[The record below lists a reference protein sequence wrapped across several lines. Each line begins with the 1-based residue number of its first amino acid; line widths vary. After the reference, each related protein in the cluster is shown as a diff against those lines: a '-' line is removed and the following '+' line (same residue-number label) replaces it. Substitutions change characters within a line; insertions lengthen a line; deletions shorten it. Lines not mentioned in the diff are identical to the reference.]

1 VYCAIISKMDM
12 LKKHSNRPVSK
23 HNKKKGNNSAGDD
36 TSDDDHSR
44 SGRGSSSSA
53 TFSDSGNSSG
63 TGQPQGVHN
72 NESPNT
78 SIYGGIALNPTG
90 PMSLNYGYL
99 PFPCYR
105 RMTPEED
112 LLATQ
117 QGIDLLVKQR
127 QTLVDQL
134 VKHHNQLTRSNEKE
148 SLREFSRQIDTIMR
162 MRGFSIM
169 PSPNPAK
176 FHRVRQLQNKKPG
189 NGKIERGV
197 TFDWK

>member
-1 VYCAIISKMDM
+1 MNMSKKQSK
-12 LKKHSNRPVSK
+12 LLSK
-23 HNKKKGNNSAGDD
+23 HCPKLGNNSAE

-44 SGRGSSSSA
+44 SGRGSSNSSS
-53 TFSDSGNSSG
+53 TYSDSGNSSA
-63 TGQPQGVHN
+63 GQNRTATSNV
-72 NESPNT
+72 SPNT
-78 SIYGGIALNPTG
+78 SIGGITLSPAG
-90 PMSLNYGYL
+90 PLSLNYGYL

-134 VKHHNQLTRSNEKE
+134 VKHHDQLARTNEKE
-148 SLREFSRQIDTIMR
+148 SLLQFSRQIDTIMR

-176 FHRVRQLQNKKPG
+176 FHRVQQLQNKEPG
-189 NGKIERGV
+189 KKIERGV
-197 TFDWK
+197 TYDWK

>member
-1 VYCAIISKMDM
+1 MIKSRSKIS
-12 LKKHSNRPVSK
+12 SK
-23 HNKKKGNNSAGDD
+23 HNSKKGNNSTE
-36 TSDDDHSR
+36 TSDDSDHSR
-44 SGRGSSSSA
+44 SGRGSSNSSES
-53 TFSDSGNSSG
+53 FSDSGNSS
-63 TGQPQGVHN
+63 TGQNPSAIN
-72 NESPNT
+72 NLSPNT
-78 SIYGGIALNPTG
+78 SIGGIALNPVG
-90 PMSLNYGYL
+90 PVSLNYGYL

-127 QTLVDQL
+127 QALVDKL
-134 VKHHNQLTRSNEKE
+134 VIHHNQLSRTNEKE
-148 SLREFSRQIDTIMR
+148 SLLQFSRQIDSIMR

-176 FHRVRQLQNKKPG
+176 FHRDKRLQNKTSG
-189 NGKIERGV
+189 NNKIERGV

>member
-1 VYCAIISKMDM
+1 MSK
-12 LKKHSNRPVSK
+12 KQSRSITKHSSQT
-23 HNKKKGNNSAGDD
+23 GTNSIDI
-36 TSDDDHSR
+36 SDDDHSQ
-44 SGRGSSSSA
+44 SGRGSSSSSA
-53 TFSDSGNSSG
+53 NYSDSGNSSALQNQTIG
-63 TGQPQGVHN
+63 STSSH
-72 NESPNT
+72 NT
-78 SIYGGIALNPTG
+78 SSDGVTLSPAG
-90 PMSLNYGYL
+90 PISLNYGYL

-127 QTLVDQL
+127 QSLVDKL
-134 VKHHNQLTRSNEKE
+134 VVHHNQLVRTNEKE
-148 SLREFSRQIDTIMR
+148 SLLQFSRQINTIMR

-176 FHRVRQLQNKKPG
+176 FHRLQHLQKSGSGKKV
-189 NGKIERGV
+189 ERGV

>member
-1 VYCAIISKMDM
+1 MD
-12 LKKHSNRPVSK
+12 LFKKHSKKSTST
-23 HNKKKGNNSAGDD
+23 HNSKKGNNSAGDD

-63 TGQPQGVHN
+63 TGQHQGVRSN
-72 NESPNT
+72 NSPNT
-78 SIYGGIALNPTG
+78 SLYGGIALNPTG

-134 VKHHNQLTRSNEKE
+134 VKHHNQLARSNEKE

-176 FHRVRQLQNKKPG
+176 FHRVRQLQNQKTG
-189 NGKIERGV
+189 NIKIERGV

>member
-1 VYCAIISKMDM
+1 MV
-12 LKKHSNRPVSK
+12 NRMFYFP
-23 HNKKKGNNSAGDD
+23 A
-36 TSDDDHSR
+36 
-44 SGRGSSSSA
+44 
-53 TFSDSGNSSG
+53 
-63 TGQPQGVHN
+63 
-72 NESPNT
+72 
-78 SIYGGIALNPTG
+78 G

-134 VKHHNQLTRSNEKE
+134 VKHHNQLARSNEKE

-162 MRGFSIM
+162 
-169 PSPNPAK
+169 
-176 FHRVRQLQNKKPG
+176 
-189 NGKIERGV
+189 
-197 TFDWK
+197 